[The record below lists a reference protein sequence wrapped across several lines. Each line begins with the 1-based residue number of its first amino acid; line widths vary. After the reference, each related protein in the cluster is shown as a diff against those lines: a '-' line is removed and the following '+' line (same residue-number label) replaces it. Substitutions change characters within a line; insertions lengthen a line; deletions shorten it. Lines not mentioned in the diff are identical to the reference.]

1 MHRLVW
7 DSVCKSPW
15 KISEM
20 GQRRICTAATRYQ
33 NNKIRF
39 QLRSLIFIQTR
50 TTQEHSTRRIPSV
63 LLITKG
69 WITNHQV
76 LKFGTGR
83 TTSFRP
89 LISPILPQQTAVLR
103 GYKNT
108 RRVHSPSRGVRLHEY
123 LFRRRWHED
132 PYNDGQ
138 LQPIAASGWEE
149 LMKGWRGEAN
159 EGGSHQNHTVSSS
172 STAQVTGFVAQAL
185 RTCERLL
192 FFF

>member
-15 KISEM
+15 TISEM

-76 LKFGTGR
+76 LKCGTGP

-89 LISPILPQQTAVLR
+89 LISPSFPNRRLFSEGTKIHDESIHPLGVLGCMNTCSAGADTKILTMTDNYSLLPRAD
-103 GYKNT
+103 GKN
-108 RRVHSPSRGVRLHEY
+108 
-123 LFRRRWHED
+123 
-132 PYNDGQ
+132 
-138 LQPIAASGWEE
+138 
-149 LMKGWRGEAN
+149 
-159 EGGSHQNHTVSSS
+159 
-172 STAQVTGFVAQAL
+172 
-185 RTCERLL
+185 
-192 FFF
+192 